1 MRAIQVTQHSER
13 SQGRRRDDDAAA
25 HHHHDGLGCRWTESP
40 ITFVGIDGVGRIVL
54 HGHHDNIEGSME
66 MACNSC
72 MIVVERDDW
81 EL

>member
-1 MRAIQVTQHSER
+1 M
-13 SQGRRRDDDAAA
+13 
-25 HHHHDGLGCRWTESP
+25 
-40 ITFVGIDGVGRIVL
+40 TFVGIDDSVGRIVL

-72 MIVVERDDW
+72 MIVVGRDDR